1 MSELYLNIVRSRTGL
16 GYPQTARY
24 VKKAVAATLSAE
36 GVDTP
41 CAVEI
46 LLTDDETI
54 HAINREHR
62 NVDRPTD
69 VLSFPMNE
77 LTPGAFD
84 ADLCEYDYE
93 RACILLGDMVIS
105 MERCAAQA
113 EEFGHSFAG
122 LADEYFYD
130 DGTDQYDLYTEP
142 WEPNITTLVNFDSK
156 WKDLVEK
163 SGIVTK
169 ADQRL
174 PAYRTLVE
182 SDYKV
187 GIYEGGGYLSEG
199 IYRPYPTCRMRDN
212 TYPLFC
218 PVCRRAIS
226 RMIDYQT
233 ISISK

>member
-113 EEFGHSFAG
+113 EEFGHSFQHEVTY
-122 LADEYFYD
+122 LAIHSTLHLLGYDHVDE
-130 DGTDQYDLYTEP
+130 GAMKKQMRTREKEILNLLGENDL
-142 WEPNITTLVNFDSK
+142 
-156 WKDLVEK
+156 
-163 SGIVTK
+163 
-169 ADQRL
+169 
-174 PAYRTLVE
+174 
-182 SDYKV
+182 
-187 GIYEGGGYLSEG
+187 
-199 IYRPYPTCRMRDN
+199 
-212 TYPLFC
+212 
-218 PVCRRAIS
+218 
-226 RMIDYQT
+226 
-233 ISISK
+233 